1 MEHFEETAQEGATHQ
16 PLCWFRYVDDTF
28 VIWSHDPG
36 KLSEFLDHL
45 NSIHESIQ
53 FTIETERDSHLPFH
67 YIDIN
72 CKPDA

>member
-1 MEHFEETAQEGATHQ
+1 MGLPIPPVIADFFMEHFEETALEGVIHE

-28 VIWSHDPG
+28 VIWPHGPS

-53 FTIETERDSHLPFH
+53 FTMET
-67 YIDIN
+67 
-72 CKPDA
+72 